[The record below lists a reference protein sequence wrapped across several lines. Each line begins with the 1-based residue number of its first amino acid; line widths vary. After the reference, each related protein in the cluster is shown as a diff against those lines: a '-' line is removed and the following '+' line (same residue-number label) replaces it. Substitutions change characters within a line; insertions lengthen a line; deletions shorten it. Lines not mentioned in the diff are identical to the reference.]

1 MIAKNYTPKRTI
13 CKVTFTMPADVVT
26 EKVSLAGDFNDWDPS
41 DYQLEKKGE
50 NFEIELRLKPES
62 IYRFKYLIDD
72 QVWENDYAADE
83 YIPNDFGTEDSVVII
98 GK

>member
-50 NFEIELRLKPES
+50 
-62 IYRFKYLIDD
+62 
-72 QVWENDYAADE
+72 
-83 YIPNDFGTEDSVVII
+83 T
-98 GK
+98 

>member
-50 NFEIELRLKPES
+50 NYEIELRLKPES
-62 IYRFKYLIDD
+62 TYRFKYLIDD
-72 QVWENDYAADE
+72 Q
-83 YIPNDFGTEDSVVII
+83 FGKMIMRQMSIFLII
-98 GK
+98 MAPRIRL